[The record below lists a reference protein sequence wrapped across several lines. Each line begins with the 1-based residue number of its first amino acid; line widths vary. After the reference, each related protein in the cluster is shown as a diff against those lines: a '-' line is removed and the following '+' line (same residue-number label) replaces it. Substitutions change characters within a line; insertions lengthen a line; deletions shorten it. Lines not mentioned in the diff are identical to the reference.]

1 MKGILV
7 AICLFCAHSVF
18 GREIALGTDEHLMAG
33 GEAEELRGPFTLDEA
48 RVSTSWKDLNG
59 KAPNYGFT
67 REVIW
72 LRLQIHSDEQ
82 TERILY
88 LDGWADH
95 LDIYTV
101 HDGVTVYHDA
111 GLKARL
117 TEEGKRFRRIFLPLV
132 FDRGTTQ
139 IFFRM
144 ESSDTMRFPLEIFT
158 RAHFERFRD
167 TSIALISLYFGGMI
181 VMAIYNLFLF
191 AVTRDKSYSIYVLFV
206 TSSLLY
212 FAAQSGFILQFFPF
226 VGEVALK
233 RLNLIGSSLVAL
245 TMTSFAS
252 IFLGLKIGFPR
263 MALIMNVI
271 RVASAALLVCSFFP
285 AVPYGVCAVLISYV
299 ALAGLAMGVIS
310 GLVVWKSG
318 YSPARY
324 YLLAFTTLVAG
335 AVVFILGI
343 QGVIGHNI
351 LTAHS
356 MQIGS
361 AAEVTLFAIALS
373 DRISLLNRTVDRQMK
388 ELESAH
394 ALLANSEKK
403 YRTIVEDT
411 TDVIFSLDAEGRIGT
426 INQAARKMLGY
437 WPSMLEGTLFE
448 SLIFQRDGISLELGI
463 ALFRQSLLTLGE
475 EPFQLRLP
483 LRSRSGEPVD
493 FQVRVEKI
501 GEGSHAFILG
511 KASAAGEDVLLHFLE
526 IERGSY
532 IIDNYLS
539 TSELLSHRITRN
551 LTRFFD
557 DQAVADIQLVLRE
570 MLLNAIEHG
579 NLEVDFDAKTA
590 AQRDGDYLKF
600 LQERQ
605 NRSEFRGRRVRVDFG
620 LNQDRV
626 WYRIADE
633 GKGFDHANA
642 LRQAQKNLRD
652 TQSTHGRGIGIASRL
667 FDIMQY
673 NAKGNQV
680 FLVKNVHSRRM

>member
-233 RLNLIGSSLVAL
+233 RL
-245 TMTSFAS
+245 
-252 IFLGLKIGFPR
+252 
-263 MALIMNVI
+263 
-271 RVASAALLVCSFFP
+271 
-285 AVPYGVCAVLISYV
+285 
-299 ALAGLAMGVIS
+299 
-310 GLVVWKSG
+310 
-318 YSPARY
+318 
-324 YLLAFTTLVAG
+324 
-335 AVVFILGI
+335 
-343 QGVIGHNI
+343 
-351 LTAHS
+351 
-356 MQIGS
+356 
-361 AAEVTLFAIALS
+361 
-373 DRISLLNRTVDRQMK
+373 
-388 ELESAH
+388 
-394 ALLANSEKK
+394 
-403 YRTIVEDT
+403 
-411 TDVIFSLDAEGRIGT
+411 
-426 INQAARKMLGY
+426 
-437 WPSMLEGTLFE
+437 
-448 SLIFQRDGISLELGI
+448 
-463 ALFRQSLLTLGE
+463 
-475 EPFQLRLP
+475 
-483 LRSRSGEPVD
+483 
-493 FQVRVEKI
+493 
-501 GEGSHAFILG
+501 
-511 KASAAGEDVLLHFLE
+511 
-526 IERGSY
+526 
-532 IIDNYLS
+532 
-539 TSELLSHRITRN
+539 
-551 LTRFFD
+551 
-557 DQAVADIQLVLRE
+557 
-570 MLLNAIEHG
+570 
-579 NLEVDFDAKTA
+579 
-590 AQRDGDYLKF
+590 
-600 LQERQ
+600 
-605 NRSEFRGRRVRVDFG
+605 
-620 LNQDRV
+620 
-626 WYRIADE
+626 
-633 GKGFDHANA
+633 
-642 LRQAQKNLRD
+642 
-652 TQSTHGRGIGIASRL
+652 
-667 FDIMQY
+667 
-673 NAKGNQV
+673 
-680 FLVKNVHSRRM
+680 